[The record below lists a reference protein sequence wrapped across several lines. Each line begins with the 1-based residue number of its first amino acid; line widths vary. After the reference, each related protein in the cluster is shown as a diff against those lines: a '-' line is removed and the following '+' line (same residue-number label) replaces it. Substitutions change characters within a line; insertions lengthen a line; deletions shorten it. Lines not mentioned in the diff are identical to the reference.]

1 MKTVDFQIQEPV
13 PVIAETDVLVVG
25 GGAGGL
31 GAAVMSA
38 RCGAGTLLAER
49 HGSPG
54 GTTSYSEI
62 SPMMPNDYSPD
73 GIRGNAEPLDGPV
86 YLEWLQKM
94 YRHLPPELRESCRDV
109 KHRNGLNRVVSKDI
123 AALAMEELCQEA
135 GVRLLYHFTLFRTLR
150 EGRNITGCVFHTDA
164 GLRAVLARTFIDAT
178 GDGNLA
184 AAAGCGFQVGDSE
197 TGLCQPMSLCFKLS
211 HVDPEACSREEV
223 QRLFEEAK
231 ARGVIDTCREDLL
244 RFGYY
249 EKDIVHFNAT
259 RVIGKSPLDPLER
272 SLAEEEG
279 RRQMRQIVEWL
290 RSTVPGYEQARIHS
304 MGFEIGVRESR
315 RIRGLACLEAD
326 AFQNR
331 ARFPDAIARCNYPI
345 DIHSATGSGTKI
357 VAMGVNEFFEIP
369 YGCIVAADVDNLLM
383 AGRPISVSH
392 EIHASTR
399 VMPPACSIGQA
410 AGAAAALSIRKN
422 TSPIRLDGRDVRRE
436 LIARGARLDESL

>member
-1 MKTVDFQIQEPV
+1 MKTVDFQICESI
-13 PVIAETDVLVVG
+13 PVIAETEVLVVG
-25 GGAGGL
+25 GGAGGFS
-31 GAAVMSA
+31 AAVMAA
-38 RCGAGTLLAER
+38 RCGARTILAEQ
-49 HGSPG
+49 HGSLG
-54 GTTSYSEI
+54 GTTTYAEI

-73 GIRGNAEPLDGPV
+73 GIREHAKPLDGPV
-86 YLEWLQKM
+86 YIDWLQKM
-94 YRHLPPELRESCRDV
+94 YRSLPPELRAECSDV
-109 KHRNGLNRVVSKDI
+109 EHRNGKNRIVSKDI

-135 GVRLLYHFTLFRTLR
+135 GVQLLYHFSLFRLLQD
-150 EGRNITGCVFHTDA
+150 GRRITGAVFHTKA
-164 GLRAVLARTFIDAT
+164 GLRAVLARTFIDAS

-184 AAAGCGFQVGDSE
+184 LAAGCRYEMGDRE
-197 TGLCQPMSLCFKLS
+197 HGLCQPMTLCFKLS
-211 HVDPEACSREEV
+211 HVNPEACSREEV

-231 ARGVIDTCREDLL
+231 GAGVIDTCREDLL

-249 EKDIVHFNAT
+249 DEDVVHFNAT

-290 RSTVPGYEQARIHS
+290 RSSVPGYEQARIHS
-304 MGFEIGVRESR
+304 MGSEIGVRESR
-315 RIRGLACLEAD
+315 RILGLAYLDTEAFRD
-326 AFQNR
+326 R
-331 ARFPDAIARCNYPI
+331 AHFPDAIARCNYPI

-422 TSPIRLDGRDVRRE
+422 TPPCHLDGCEVRRE
-436 LIARGARLDESL
+436 LIIRGADLN

>member
-1 MKTVDFQIQEPV
+1 MKTVDFQIQEQI

-25 GGAGGL
+25 GGAGGFA
-31 GAAVMSA
+31 AAVMAA
-38 RCGAGTLLAER
+38 RCGAKTILADQ
-49 HGSPG
+49 HGSLG
-54 GTTSYSEI
+54 GTTSYAEI

-73 GIRGNAEPLDGPV
+73 GIREHAEPLDGPL
-86 YLEWLQKM
+86 YMEWLQKM
-94 YRHLPPELRESCRDV
+94 YCCLPPDLRRDCINAQR
-109 KHRNGLNRVVSKDI
+109 RNGKNRIVSKDI
-123 AALAMEELCQEA
+123 AALAMEELCQES
-135 GVRLLYHFTLFRTLR
+135 GVRLLYHFMLIRVLR
-150 EGRNITGCVFHTDA
+150 DGRRITGAVFHTKA
-164 GLRAVLARTFIDAT
+164 GFRAVLARTFIDAS

-184 AAAGCGFQVGDSE
+184 VAAGCGFEMGDRE
-197 TGLCQPMSLCFKLS
+197 HGLCQPMTLCFKLS
-211 HVDPEACSREEV
+211 HVNPDACSREEV

-231 ARGVIDTCREDLL
+231 GAGVIDTCREDLL

-249 EKDIVHFNAT
+249 DEDVVHFNAT

-290 RSTVPGYEQARIHS
+290 RASVPGYEQARIHS
-304 MGFEIGVRESR
+304 MGSEIGVRESR
-315 RIRGLACLEAD
+315 RIRGMAYLDVD
-326 AFQNR
+326 AFRDR

-369 YGCIVAADVDNLLM
+369 YGCIVAADVDNLLI

-410 AGAAAALSIRKN
+410 AGAAAALSIREK
-422 TSPIRLDGRDVRRE
+422 TDPCRLDGRAVRRE
-436 LIARGARLDESL
+436 LIARGAKLN